1 MSAAGTPSADGAG
14 ASSRESSA
22 IGFIGLG
29 RMGRPMAGHIAAR
42 GHRVVIHDTNPAACI
57 GFDAATVAASPKEV
71 ADRCGIVFSCVA
83 TTEGYDDVA
92 LGPQGLCAGTAVRTY
107 VHLGTTGAAHIRG
120 LAAALAR
127 VGIETLDAPISGGVV
142 GAVNGKLASMVSG
155 PADALARARPLIDC
169 YSRVVFDFGRKP
181 GTAQVAKIINNNI
194 STTNL
199 VAAIEGLTLGIK
211 AGIDSAQLADLI
223 AAGTGSSLANDAMVR
238 QHVVTRDFT
247 WGSTMQ
253 IILKDLCAWQ
263 ELADELKVGC
273 PINRAASD
281 LFVAAITRLGFDEDI
296 TAVAKFIEQN
306 EGVSIGSAARHS
318 ARSRLLT
325 P

>member
-1 MSAAGTPSADGAG
+1 MSAADTPSPDGAG
-14 ASSRESSA
+14 ASSREPSA

-29 RMGRPMAGHIAAR
+29 RMGRPMAGHIAAG

-57 GFDAATVAASPKEV
+57 GFDAAAVAASPKEV

-83 TTEGYDDVA
+83 TTEGYDEVA
-92 LGPQGLCAGTAVRTY
+92 LGPLGLCTGTAVRTY
-107 VHLGTTGAAHIRG
+107 VHLGTTGAAHVRR

-127 VGIETLDAPISGGVV
+127 AGIETLDAPISGGVV
-142 GAVNGKLASMVSG
+142 GAVNAKLASMVSG

-169 YSRVVFDFGRKP
+169 YSRVVFDFGREP
-181 GTAQVAKIINNNI
+181 GTAQAVKIINNTI

-211 AGIDSAQLADLI
+211 AGVDPAQLADLI

-238 QHVVTRDFT
+238 QHVVTRDFA

-253 IILKDLCAWQ
+253 IILKDLRAWQ

-281 LFVAAITRLGFDEDI
+281 LFVAAIARLGFDEDI

-306 EGVSIGSAARHS
+306 EGVSIGSAARPS
-318 ARSRLLT
+318 A
-325 P
+325 

>member
-1 MSAAGTPSADGAG
+1 MSAADTPSPDGAG
-14 ASSRESSA
+14 ASSQQPPA

-42 GHRVVIHDTNPAACI
+42 GHRVVVHDTHPAACVGI
-57 GFDAATVAASPKEV
+57 DAAAVAASPKEV
-71 ADRCGIVFSCVA
+71 ADRCEIVFSCVA
-83 TTEGYDDVA
+83 TTEGYDEVA
-92 LGPQGLCAGTAVRTY
+92 LGPQGLSTGTTVRTY

-127 VGIETLDAPISGGVV
+127 AGIDALDAPISGGVV
-142 GAVNGKLASMVSG
+142 GAINAKLASMVSG

-169 YSRVVFDFGRKP
+169 YSRVVFDFGREP

-211 AGIDSAQLADLI
+211 AGVDPAQLADLI

-238 QHVVTRDFT
+238 RHVVTRDFA
-247 WGSTMQ
+247 WGGTMQ
-253 IILKDLCAWQ
+253 IILKDLRAWQ
-263 ELADELKVGC
+263 ELADELKAGC
-273 PINRAASD
+273 PISRAASD
-281 LFVAAITRLGFDEDI
+281 LFVAAIARLGLDEDI

-306 EGVSIGSAARHS
+306 EGVSVGSAAR
-318 ARSRLLT
+318 
-325 P
+325 PPG